1 MHSDLHTRSGN
12 NLKDLHLNLK
22 GVWLGERSPSPFF
35 LTKGNIMTFFHG
47 LGMFIYNMVALLL
60 GAIIAYIIINMLE
73 KERKRKENLEYLKGK
88 RWDQDDDTN

>member
-1 MHSDLHTRSGN
+1 MRSGN

-35 LTKGNIMTFFHG
+35 LTKGNIMTFYHG
-47 LGMFIYNMVALLL
+47 LGMFIFSMGALLA
-60 GAIIAYIIINMLE
+60 GAIITYIIINE
-73 KERKRKENLEYLKGK
+73 VDKERKRKENLEYLKGK